1 MGTIVTKQA
10 GHTYNVIPSNI
21 GMRVEYHRSDGTIEE
36 ILVHRPADEPVNRPP
51 IAGDMTFPEQ
61 SNG

>member
-21 GMRVEYHRSDGTIEE
+21 GMRVEYHRPDGTLEE
-36 ILVHRPADEPVNRPP
+36 ILVHRPSENTA
-51 IAGDMTFPEQ
+51 PEVVLNEIHLDIGEQ
-61 SNG
+61 